1 MIYILSNS
9 IKYYR
14 ILLNIMTNVKISLN
28 IPEEHKEK
36 LEKLAK
42 EFDTDVSKFLRQL
55 IKKVVE

>member
-1 MIYILSNS
+1 
-9 IKYYR
+9 
-14 ILLNIMTNVKISLN
+14 MTNVKISLN